1 VGLPVLE
8 GMENSVAG
16 VGPQGILTLGGL
28 ADLLGIL
35 LAQMDH
41 LALVAVAV
49 VEVVEAS
56 QPQAIFTVV
65 AVVVE
70 LESLVRDQAALLELG
85 IPMVEV
91 ALVAVV
97 VAVAVDRLAQ
107 VAVEVFYLA
116 AMAVYT
122 EEAEEAEELK
132 TILALPMEQE
142 ATVAV
147 ELSVSSGVRV
157 DPIRRT
163 PQTSN

>member
-1 VGLPVLE
+1 MGLPVLE

-16 VGPQGILTLGGL
+16 VGLEDILALGGL

-91 ALVAVV
+91 ALVAGV

-107 VAVEVFYLA
+107 VAVEVLYLA

-147 ELSVSSGVRV
+147 ELSVSFGVLV
-157 DPIRRT
+157 VAIRRT
-163 PQTSN
+163 LQTSN